1 MANKITHVNW
11 HAAEEKCGKLL
22 LKRQVCMLL
31 GISEV
36 ELDAYYKSCR
46 ISTSFDTTTGIV
58 GFPIAEV
65 KYFAETQL
73 GIKDSSYEAGKE
85 EDKEEAKN
93 QAKNQ
98 ATTQPATEDFFTSTC
113 SSITKRIAEAQ
124 ELAEKNGSTYAL
136 SYLIGCFE
144 IASSSIKKYIQTQQ
158 KGGK

>member
-22 LKRQVCMLL
+22 QKHQVCMLL
-31 GISEV
+31 GISEI
-36 ELDAYYKSCR
+36 ELNEYNHSGRLAA
-46 ISTSFDTTTGIV
+46 TFDSRTGII

-65 KYFAETQL
+65 RYFAETHL
-73 GIKDSSYEAGKE
+73 GIKDGSYEAGKRE
-85 EDKEEAKN
+85 
-93 QAKNQ
+93 

-113 SSITKRIAEAQ
+113 STITQRIADAQ
-124 ELAEKNGSTYAL
+124 AIAEKNGSECAL
-136 SYLIGCFE
+136 SYLIGSFE

>member
-1 MANKITHVNW
+1 MANRITHVNW
-11 HAAEEKCGKLL
+11 HAAEEKCGKFLQ
-22 LKRQVCMLL
+22 KHQVCILL

-36 ELDAYYKSCR
+36 ELDEYYKSGL
-46 ISTSFDTTTGIV
+46 IATAFDAERTTF
-58 GFPIAEV
+58 GFTIAEV

-85 EDKEEAKN
+85 EAKN
-93 QAKNQ
+93 QAN
-98 ATTQPATEDFFTSTC
+98 TQPAIEDFFTSTC
-113 SSITKRIAEAQ
+113 SSITKRIADAQ
-124 ELAEKNGSTYAL
+124 AIAEKNGSECAL

>member
-1 MANKITHVNW
+1 MANKIIHVNW
-11 HAAEEKCGKLL
+11 HAAEEKCGKFLQ
-22 LKRQVCMLL
+22 KHQVCILL

-36 ELDAYYKSCR
+36 ELDEYYKSGL
-46 ISTSFDTTTGIV
+46 IATAFDAERTTF

-85 EDKEEAKN
+85 EAKN
-93 QAKNQ
+93 QAN
-98 ATTQPATEDFFTSTC
+98 TQPAIEDFFTSTC

-124 ELAEKNGSTYAL
+124 ELAEKNGSTYGL

-144 IASSSIKKYIQTQQ
+144 IASSSIKKYIQTKQ
-158 KGGK
+158 KGGKS

>member
-11 HAAEEKCGKLL
+11 HAAEEKCGKF
-22 LKRQVCMLL
+22 LKKHHVCMLL

-36 ELDAYYKSCR
+36 ELNEYRKSCR
-46 ISTSFDTTTGIV
+46 INASFDAKTGII
-58 GFPIAEV
+58 GFPIAKV

-85 EDKEEAKN
+85 E
-93 QAKNQ
+93 AKNQ
-98 ATTQPATEDFFTSTC
+98 ATTQPPIEDFFTSTC
-113 SSITKRIAEAQ
+113 STITQRIADAQ
-124 ELAEKNGSTYAL
+124 AIAEKNGSECAL
-136 SYLIGCFE
+136 SYLIGSFE

>member
-22 LKRQVCMLL
+22 QKHQVCILL

-36 ELDAYYKSCR
+36 ELNEYYKSGL
-46 ISTSFDTTTGIV
+46 IATAFDAERTTF

-85 EDKEEAKN
+85 E
-93 QAKNQ
+93 AKNQ
-98 ATTQPATEDFFTSTC
+98 ATPQPPIEDFFTSTC
-113 SSITKRIAEAQ
+113 TSIIKRIAEAQ
-124 ELAEKNGSTYAL
+124 ELAEKNGSKYGL
-136 SYLIGCFE
+136 SYLVGCFE

>member
-11 HAAEEKCGKLL
+11 HAAEEMCGKFLQ
-22 LKRQVCMLL
+22 KHQVCMLL

-36 ELDAYYKSCR
+36 ELNEYSKSCR
-46 ISTSFDTTTGIV
+46 INASFDARTGIV

-73 GIKDSSYEAGKE
+73 GIKDGSYEAGKE
-85 EDKEEAKN
+85 E
-93 QAKNQ
+93 AKNQ
-98 ATTQPATEDFFTSTC
+98 ATTQPPIEDFFTSIC
-113 SSITKRIAEAQ
+113 STITKRIAEAQ
-124 ELAEKNGSTYAL
+124 ELAEKNGSTYGL
-136 SYLIGCFE
+136 PYLIGCFE

>member
-11 HAAEEKCGKLL
+11 HAAEEKCGKFLH
-22 LKRQVCMLL
+22 KHQVCMLL

-36 ELDAYYKSCR
+36 ELDEYYKSCR
-46 ISTSFDTTTGIV
+46 ISTSFDARTGIV

-85 EDKEEAKN
+85 E
-93 QAKNQ
+93 AKNQ
-98 ATTQPATEDFFTSTC
+98 ATTQPAIEDFFTSTC

-124 ELAEKNGSTYAL
+124 ELAEKNGSTYGL
-136 SYLIGCFE
+136 SYLLGCFE
-144 IASSSIKKYIQTQQ
+144 IASSSIKKCLQTTQ

>member
-11 HAAEEKCGKLL
+11 HAAEDKCGKFLQ
-22 LKRQVCMLL
+22 KHQVCMLL

-36 ELDAYYKSCR
+36 ELNEYYKSGL
-46 ISTSFDTTTGIV
+46 IATAFDAERTTF

-85 EDKEEAKN
+85 E
-93 QAKNQ
+93 AKNQ
-98 ATTQPATEDFFTSTC
+98 ATTQPPIEDFFTSTC
-113 SSITKRIAEAQ
+113 SAITQRIADAQ
-124 ELAEKNGSTYAL
+124 AIAEKNGSECGL
-136 SYLIGCFE
+136 SYLLGCFE
-144 IASSSIKKYIQTQQ
+144 IASSSIKKYIQTQK

>member
-11 HAAEEKCGKLL
+11 HAAEEKCGKFLQ
-22 LKRQVCMLL
+22 KHQVCILL

-36 ELDAYYKSCR
+36 ELDSYYQSGL
-46 ISTSFDTTTGIV
+46 ITTSFDAERTTF
-58 GFPIAEV
+58 GFSIAEV

-85 EDKEEAKN
+85 ETKK
-93 QAKNQ
+93 Q
-98 ATTQPATEDFFTSTC
+98 ATTQPPIEDFFTSIC
-113 SSITKRIAEAQ
+113 STITQRIADAQ
-124 ELAEKNGSTYAL
+124 AIAEKNGSECAL

-144 IASSSIKKYIQTQQ
+144 IASSSIKKYIHTQK

>member
-1 MANKITHVNW
+1 MANKITHINW
-11 HAAEEKCGKLL
+11 HAAEEKCGKFLQ
-22 LKRQVCMLL
+22 KHQVCILL

-36 ELDAYYKSCR
+36 ELNEYYKSGL
-46 ISTSFDTTTGIV
+46 IATAFDAERTTF

-85 EDKEEAKN
+85 E
-93 QAKNQ
+93 AKNQ
-98 ATTQPATEDFFTSTC
+98 ATPQPPIEDFFTSTC
-113 SSITKRIAEAQ
+113 TSIIKRIAEAK
-124 ELAEKNGSTYAL
+124 ELANKNGSKYGL
-136 SYLIGCFE
+136 SYLVGCFE

>member
-85 EDKEEAKN
+85 E
-93 QAKNQ
+93 AKNQ
-98 ATTQPATEDFFTSTC
+98 ATTQPAIEDFFTSTC
-113 SSITKRIAEAQ
+113 STITKRIAEAQ

-136 SYLIGCFE
+136 SYLLGCFE
-144 IASSSIKKYIQTQQ
+144 IASSSIKKYIQTKQ

>member
-46 ISTSFDTTTGIV
+46 ISTSFDTRTGIV

-85 EDKEEAKN
+85 E
-93 QAKNQ
+93 AKNQ
-98 ATTQPATEDFFTSTC
+98 ATTQPAIEDFFTSTC
-113 SSITKRIAEAQ
+113 STITQRIAEAQ

>member
-85 EDKEEAKN
+85 EAK
-93 QAKNQ
+93 QQ
-98 ATTQPATEDFFTSTC
+98 ATTQPPIEDFFTSTC
-113 SSITKRIAEAQ
+113 STINKRIAEAQ

>member
-11 HAAEEKCGKLL
+11 HAAEEKFGKLL

-46 ISTSFDTTTGIV
+46 ISTSFDTRTGIV

-73 GIKDSSYEAGKE
+73 GIKDGSYEAG
-85 EDKEEAKN
+85 KEEAKN

-98 ATTQPATEDFFTSTC
+98 ATTQPPIEDFFTSTC
-113 SSITKRIAEAQ
+113 STITQRIADAQ
-124 ELAEKNGSTYAL
+124 AIAEKNGSECAL
-136 SYLIGCFE
+136 SYLIGSFE

>member
-73 GIKDSSYEAGKE
+73 GIKDGSYEAGKE
-85 EDKEEAKN
+85 E
-93 QAKNQ
+93 AKNQ
-98 ATTQPATEDFFTSTC
+98 ATTQPTIEDFFTSTC

>member
-85 EDKEEAKN
+85 EAKEE
-93 QAKNQ
+93 AKNQ

-113 SSITKRIAEAQ
+113 SSITQRIAEAQ

-136 SYLIGCFE
+136 SYLLGCFE
-144 IASSSIKKYIQTQQ
+144 IASSSIKKYIQTKQ

>member
-11 HAAEEKCGKLL
+11 NAAEEKCGKLL
-22 LKRQVCMLL
+22 KKHQVCMLL

-46 ISTSFDTTTGIV
+46 ISTSFDTRTGIV

-85 EDKEEAKN
+85 E
-93 QAKNQ
+93 AKNQ
-98 ATTQPATEDFFTSTC
+98 ATTQPAIEDFFTSTC
-113 SSITKRIAEAQ
+113 STITQRIADAQ
-124 ELAEKNGSTYAL
+124 AIAEKNGSECAL

-144 IASSSIKKYIQTQQ
+144 ITSSSIKKYIQTQQ

>member
-22 LKRQVCMLL
+22 LKHQVCMLL

-36 ELDAYYKSCR
+36 ELDEYYKSCR
-46 ISTSFDTTTGIV
+46 ISTSFDTSTGIV

-85 EDKEEAKN
+85 EAKEEAKN
-93 QAKNQ
+93 QA
-98 ATTQPATEDFFTSTC
+98 TPQPPIEDFFTSTC

-124 ELAEKNGSTYAL
+124 ELAEKNGSTYGL
-136 SYLIGCFE
+136 SYLLGCFE

>member
-11 HAAEEKCGKLL
+11 HAAEVKCGSLL
-22 LKRQVCMLL
+22 HKHQVCMLL
-31 GISEV
+31 GISES
-36 ELDAYYKSCR
+36 ELDEYYKSCR
-46 ISTSFDTTTGIV
+46 ISTSFDARTGIV

-65 KYFAETQL
+65 RYFAETQL
-73 GIKDSSYEAGKE
+73 GIKDCSYEAGKK
-85 EDKEEAKN
+85 DA
-93 QAKNQ
+93 A
-98 ATTQPATEDFFTSTC
+98 TQPTIEDFFTSTC

-124 ELAEKNGSTYAL
+124 ELAEKNGSKCGL

>member
-46 ISTSFDTTTGIV
+46 ISTSFDTRTGIV

-85 EDKEEAKN
+85 E
-93 QAKNQ
+93 AKNQ
-98 ATTQPATEDFFTSTC
+98 ATTQPAIEDFFTSTC
-113 SSITKRIAEAQ
+113 STITQRIAEAQ

-136 SYLIGCFE
+136 SYLLGCFE